1 MSNQDKTTQ
10 KAIDTIRL
18 LASDAVEKAGSG
30 HPGMPMGCADFAF
43 TLWSKFL
50 RFNPD
55 EPNWLGRD
63 RFVLSAG
70 HGSMLL
76 YSLLHLFEF
85 DLPLEELKQFRQWQ
99 SKTPG
104 HPEFGL
110 TPGVEV
116 TTGPLA
122 TGFTSAVGMAIAA
135 KQFAARMENEQLFNQ
150 RIFALSSDGCMMEG
164 VSHEAASLAGHNKL
178 DNLIVFYDDNSIT
191 IEGST
196 KLAFSEDVGK
206 RFEAYGWNVLSIDG
220 QDTRQIEQALRQA
233 IDHKGAPT
241 LIIGKTTIGFGAP
254 KKAGDNSSHGAPLG
268 EEEIADTKAAF
279 GFAPDQKFIVDDETR
294 ELCHQFVEEKKKQ
307 AESWNNEF
315 EDFKRRNPEK
325 ADLMYQL
332 IEKPVP
338 DNLEEELL
346 NVVSSSEDATRKT
359 GGLALQRLA
368 ALMPAVTGGAAD
380 LAPST
385 NTLMKE
391 EGDFCPA
398 DYSGRNLH
406 FGVREFCMGL
416 CANGMAL
423 FNTALPY
430 TATFTVF
437 ADFMKPALRLAAIQQ
452 VNAVFVF
459 THDSIFV
466 GEDGPTHQPIE
477 QLAMLRSIPGMTVI
491 RPAESH
497 EVAEAWAQAV
507 RINGPVALLLT
518 RQKTENIPVELQDNV
533 ALNRGAYVLS
543 DDEDFESI
551 IMATGSELMPAQK
564 AADLL
569 REKGYKVRT
578 VSMPS
583 LELFEKQDAAY
594 QQSILPESCDKRISV
609 EAGST
614 FGWDKFTGRNGLKI
628 GLDHFGHSGPADVLK
643 EKYGLTPEALAD
655 RIADYLDGD
664 TKQ

>member
-1 MSNQDKTTQ
+1 MPNQDKATQ

-55 EPNWLGRD
+55 DPNWLGRD

-85 DLPLEELKQFRQWQ
+85 DLPLDELKQFRQWDSQ
-99 SKTPG
+99 TPG
-104 HPEFGL
+104 HPEYGH

-135 KQFAARMENEQLFNQ
+135 KQLAARMENEQLFNQ
-150 RIFALSSDGCMMEG
+150 KIFALSSDGCMMEG

-206 RFEAYGWNVLSIDG
+206 RFEAYGWNVLHIDG
-220 QDTRQIEQALRQA
+220 QDTRQIEQALSQA

-241 LIIGKTTIGFGAP
+241 LIVGKTTIGFGSP

-268 EEEIADTKAAF
+268 EEEVADTKAAL
-279 GFAPDQKFIVDDETR
+279 GFSPEAKFIVDDDTR
-294 ELCHQFVEEKKKQ
+294 ELCHKFVEEKKEQ
-307 AESWNNEF
+307 AETWNNEF
-315 EDFKRRNPEK
+315 EDFKRNNPEK
-325 ADLMYQL
+325 AELLSDL

-346 NVVSSSEDATRKT
+346 KVVSSTEDATRKT
-359 GGLALQRLA
+359 GGLALQRAA
-368 ALMPAVTGGAAD
+368 ALMPAITGGAAD

-385 NTLMKE
+385 KTLMEE
-391 EGDFCPA
+391 EGDFCAA

-423 FNTALPY
+423 FNTTIPY
-430 TATFTVF
+430 TATFAVF
-437 ADFMKPALRLAAIQQ
+437 ADFMKPALRLAAIQK
-452 VNAVFVF
+452 VNTVFVF

-477 QLAMLRSIPGMTVI
+477 QLAMLRAIPGMTVI

-497 EVAEAWAQAV
+497 EVAQAWAQAL
-507 RINGPVALLLT
+507 RIKGPVALFLT
-518 RQKTENIPVELQDNV
+518 RQKTENIPADYQGGIEVD
-533 ALNRGAYVLS
+533 RGAYILS
-543 DDEDFESI
+543 DDTDFEAVI
-551 IMATGSELMPAQK
+551 IATGSELMPAQK
-564 AADLL
+564 AADIL
-569 REKGYKVRT
+569 RRKGYRLRV

-583 LELFEKQDAAY
+583 QEIFEKQDAAY
-594 QQSILPESCDKRISV
+594 KESVLPQACNKRISI
-609 EAGST
+609 EAGNT
-614 FGWDKFTGRNGLKI
+614 FGWERYTGRDGLNI
-628 GLDHFGHSGPADVLK
+628 GIDHFGHSAPADVLK
-643 EKYGLTPEALAD
+643 EEYGLTPEALAEQLGN
-655 RIADYLDGD
+655 YLSAAG
-664 TKQ
+664 